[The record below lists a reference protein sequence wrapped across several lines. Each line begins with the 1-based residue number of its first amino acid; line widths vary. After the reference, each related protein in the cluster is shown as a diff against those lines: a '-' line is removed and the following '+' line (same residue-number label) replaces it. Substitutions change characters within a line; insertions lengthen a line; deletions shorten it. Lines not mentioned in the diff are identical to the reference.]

1 MQEVRDF
8 GRLTHPKPSYPH
20 HDTISPKVWL
30 STMATSRLCRR
41 IFPAV
46 ASSAVVGGSTVY
58 YNWNYEK
65 DLEDTSTSTSKFGSQ
80 LNRLLLLLPLPPS
93 TSWISFLFVPTANI
107 FTGTTT
113 ITLCEGKKEDS
124 YPNFSRFGQHSY
136 LAKYLTPEIY
146 RQLKDKKT
154 KSNGVT
160 LEDMIQSGVSLP
172 WGARPPNGMGVFAG
186 DEECYTVFAPLLIP
200 MIQDF
205 HGISN
210 RLSQP
215 KKEGEKLV
223 PRRLSKLRRQVTNLN
238 PEYVLSQNP
247 DPTGE
252 YILYTRMRASRC
264 LSGYPFSPVISR
276 GERRQVEKI
285 LVKCLEDFNK
295 ADFFAGTYTS
305 VMDMTNVQHGDFKQR
320 HLIFQDPT
328 EYTVAA
334 GLGRDWPDARG
345 LYVNNPEK
353 PELLIWCN
361 AEDHFRIVAM
371 KKGGNV
377 LEMFT
382 RLSQALTNLES
393 SLEKQGHKFAQDP
406 NLGFL
411 NCSPKN
417 LGTALRAS
425 VFVKLVRLG
434 QEPGFEELLERLRLE
449 SSARFKEQDTGRYTG
464 IFDIANSERLGQS
477 EVQVINTMING
488 VGRLI
493 ALEKKLEK
501 GEKVNLDEIRI

>member
-1 MQEVRDF
+1 
-8 GRLTHPKPSYPH
+8 
-20 HDTISPKVWL
+20 
-30 STMATSRLCRR
+30 MATSRLCRR
-41 IFPAV
+41 ILPAV
-46 ASSAVVGGSTVY
+46 ASSALVGGSIVY
-58 YNWNYEK
+58 LNR
-65 DLEDTSTSTSKFGSQ
+65 EDDQEDTSTSKFGSQ
-80 LNRLLLLLPLPPS
+80 LNRLVPPR
-93 TSWISFLFVPTANI
+93 ISSFVPTN
-107 FTGTTT
+107 
-113 ITLCEGKKEDS
+113 ITLCESQKEDAS
-124 YPNFSRFGQHSY
+124 YPNFTRFGQHSY
-136 LAKYLTPEIY
+136 LAKYLTPKIY
-146 RQLKDKKT
+146 QQLKDKKT

-160 LEDMIQSGVSLP
+160 LEDMIQSGASLP
-172 WGARPPNGMGVFAG
+172 WGARPPNGLGVFAG
-186 DEECYTVFAPLLIP
+186 DEECDRVFAPLLLP
-200 MIQDF
+200 MIEDF
-205 HGISN
+205 HGISD
-210 RLSQP
+210 RPQ
-215 KKEGEKLV
+215 KGAKLA

-276 GERRQVEKI
+276 GQRRQVETI
-285 LVKCLEDFNK
+285 LVKCLEDFK
-295 ADFFAGTYTS
+295 KDDFFAGTYTK
-305 VMDMTNVQHGDFKQR
+305 VMDMTNAQHGELKQR

-328 EYTVAA
+328 EYTIAA

-345 LYVNNPEK
+345 IYLNNPDK
-353 PELLIWCN
+353 PELMIWCN
-361 AEDHFRIVAM
+361 SEDHFRIVAM

-377 LEMFT
+377 LKVFT

-449 SSARFKEQDTGRYTG
+449 ASARFKEQDTGRYTG

-501 GEKVNLDEIRI
+501 GETVNLDEIII

>member
-1 MQEVRDF
+1 
-8 GRLTHPKPSYPH
+8 
-20 HDTISPKVWL
+20 
-30 STMATSRLCRR
+30 MATSRLCRR
-41 IFPAV
+41 ILPAA
-46 ASSAVVGGSTVY
+46 ASSAIVGGSIVY
-58 YNWNYEK
+58 LSHE
-65 DLEDTSTSTSKFGSQ
+65 DLEDTSSSNFGSK
-80 LNRLLLLLPLPPS
+80 LNRLLVSPR
-93 TSWISFLFVPTANI
+93 ISLFVPTTN
-107 FTGTTT
+107 T
-113 ITLCEGKKEDS
+113 TLCEGKKEDAS
-124 YPNFSRFGQHSY
+124 YPNFTRFGQYSY

-160 LEDMIQSGVSLP
+160 LEDMIQSGASLP
-172 WGARPPNGMGVFAG
+172 WGARPPNGLGVFAG

-200 MIQDF
+200 MIEDF
-205 HGISN
+205 HGISD
-210 RLSQP
+210 RESQP
-215 KKEGEKLV
+215 QKGAKLP

-252 YILYTRMRASRC
+252 YIMYTRMRVSRC

-276 GERRQVEKI
+276 GQRRQVEKI
-285 LVKCLEDFNK
+285 LVKCLEDFKND
-295 ADFFAGTYTS
+295 DFFAGTYTS
-305 VMDMTNVQHGDFKQR
+305 VMDMTNLQHGELKQR
-320 HLIFQDPT
+320 HLIFQDPS

-345 LYVNNPEK
+345 LYLNNPDK
-353 PELLIWCN
+353 PELMIWCN
-361 AEDHFRIVAM
+361 SEDHFRIVAM

-377 LEMFT
+377 LEVFT
-382 RLSQALTNLES
+382 RLSQAMTNLES

-434 QEPGFEELLERLRLE
+434 QEPGFKELLERLRLE
-449 SSARFKEQDTGRYTG
+449 ASSRFKEQDTGRYTG

-501 GEKVNLDEIRI
+501 GETVNLDEIII

>member
-1 MQEVRDF
+1 
-8 GRLTHPKPSYPH
+8 
-20 HDTISPKVWL
+20 
-30 STMATSRLCRR
+30 MATSRLCKR
-41 IFPAV
+41 ILPVA
-46 ASSAVVGGSTVY
+46 ASSALVGGSIVY
-58 YNWNYEK
+58 LNRE
-65 DLEDTSTSTSKFGSQ
+65 DLEDTSASKFGSQ
-80 LNRLLLLLPLPPS
+80 LNRLLPPR
-93 TSWISFLFVPTANI
+93 ISLFVPTTN
-107 FTGTTT
+107 T
-113 ITLCEGKKEDS
+113 TLCESQKEDAS
-124 YPNFSRFGQHSY
+124 YPNFKRFGQHSY

-160 LEDMIQSGVSLP
+160 LEDMISSGVSLP
-172 WGARPPNGMGVFAG
+172 WGARPPNGLGVFAG
-186 DEECYTVFAPLLIP
+186 DEECYKVFAPLLIP
-200 MIQDF
+200 MIEDF
-205 HGISN
+205 HGISD
-210 RLSQP
+210 RPSQSQP
-215 KKEGEKLV
+215 QNGTKLA

-276 GERRQVEKI
+276 AQRRQVETI
-285 LVKCLEDFNK
+285 LVECLEDFK
-295 ADFFAGTYTS
+295 KDGYFAGTYNS
-305 VMDMTNVQHGDFKQR
+305 VMDMTNMQHGEYKQR

-345 LYVNNPEK
+345 LYLNNPDK
-353 PELLIWCN
+353 PELMIWCN
-361 AEDHFRIVAM
+361 SEDHFRIVAM

-377 LEMFT
+377 LEVFT

-406 NLGFL
+406 KLGFL

-449 SSARFKEQDTGRYTG
+449 ASARFKEQDTGRYTG

-501 GEKVNLDEIRI
+501 GEKVNIDEIKI